1 MYMIRPAK
9 NKKTMTFHYANLRET
24 DAEFVWCVEN
34 PTGNIITRFR
44 GDVLITGNCQMLGRG
59 TRPLYA
65 PGFDLETTEGRLAA
79 IINSPK
85 RNCLVLDFAGNT
97 RRLGPINDPVIPKR
111 KGKGGGQAPV
121 RICENCGIYCHASLT
136 HCPECGFE
144 FPRSIKF
151 GFHAGTEA
159 LIRDGQEFPQVELF
173 RVDRVVYNEHRK
185 EGRPPSIRATSSTR
199 PSRSSGAA
207 ATRVR
212 PPRTLL
218 LTCRW

>member
-1 MYMIRPAK
+1 M
-9 NKKTMTFHYANLRET
+9 
-24 DAEFVWCVEN
+24 
-34 PTGNIITRFR
+34 
-44 GDVLITGNCQMLGRG
+44 
-59 TRPLYA
+59 
-65 PGFDLETTEGRLAA
+65 
-79 IINSPK
+79 
-85 RNCLVLDFAGNT
+85 LDFAGNT

-185 EGRPPSIRATSSTR
+185 EGRPPSIRASYYCGLRMFDEWVCLEHEGFARKKARDWWRNRATDPQPPETIADAFQRLGELRTPTHIRVWINKKHPEIMSYEYEAPAA
-199 PSRSSGAA
+199 PSPAD
-207 ATRVR
+207 
-212 PPRTLL
+212 
-218 LTCRW
+218 